1 MCRCYLTAETS
12 EQEAHLA
19 TALALGE
26 ILPGAQAPWDPCSDG
41 FLFLGRRELVLCLL
55 SHVIQH
61 IPIEYPPCI
70 MQEAGEWLIDRRA
83 PCPLGSAVCLCMQ
96 HRLFPS
102 LTTLCVSLF
111 FVLSSI
117 HLSPACS
124 TSQRLASEEDA
135 AGRMMLISGPE
146 SLMAGLYHPARRY
159 FTINDH
165 FMASP
170 ITGS

>member
-1 MCRCYLTAETS
+1 MLPTAETS

-19 TALALGE
+19 TALALEE

-61 IPIEYPPCI
+61 VPIEYPPCI

-111 FVLSSI
+111 VLSSI

-146 SLMAGLYHPARRY
+146 SLMAGFYHPA
-159 FTINDH
+159 
-165 FMASP
+165 S
-170 ITGS
+170 G